1 MTMRPT
7 FSVPQHGYGCTT
19 VQYHAEMSFF
29 RDDANFTML
38 FCSAPIDRPLLTI
51 CRMLRQSNP

>member
-7 FSVPQHGYGCTT
+7 FSAPQHGYGCTT

>member
-7 FSVPQHGYGCTT
+7 SSVPQHAYGCTT
-19 VQYHAEMSFF
+19 VQYHAEMIFF

-51 CRMLRQSNP
+51 CRILRQSNP